1 MNSLFIIADNYIDVY
16 KFVVQ
21 EKPCFPL
28 SYHLFYLCRSNNMSV
43 VSPKSYLGVPSESHQ
58 AITTDINNLLDLFR
72 DQSSF
77 ISPYSSSILF
87 DYLYQIYS
95 SYYYLLST
103 IPSSHSYQLCI
114 CGKVIP
120 FSDLSELVNA
130 ILLHRDSVLS
140 SLFTDNS
147 CRKIILLFNSY
158 ILNILARLQFVS
170 LSLFSKTKKYFVFR
184 IC

>member
-1 MNSLFIIADNYIDVY
+1 MNSLFIIADNYIDDY
-16 KFVVQ
+16 KLVVQ

-87 DYLYQIYS
+87 DYLYQVYS
-95 SYYYLLST
+95 SYYYLLSI
-103 IPSSHSYQLCI
+103 IPSSRSYQLCI
-114 CGKVIP
+114 CESYS
-120 FSDLSELVNA
+120 FSDLSELINA

-140 SLFTDNS
+140 SLFTDNAF
-147 CRKIILLFNSY
+147 RKIILCLTLIF
-158 ILNILARLQFVS
+158 
-170 LSLFSKTKKYFVFR
+170 
-184 IC
+184 